1 MDINNSNTNNSST
14 LSNNGINDTSIT
26 YNDIRKMVFVFNA
39 LNDGWTVKKIDNDKY
54 EFLKDKE
61 HMKEEIVLEDYLKK
75 FIQCNINIK

>member
-1 MDINNSNTNNSST
+1 MDINNSNNISNLSDNN
-14 LSNNGINDTSIT
+14 INDTSIT

-75 FIQCNINIK
+75 FIKCNINIK